1 MILRHM
7 FNPLSPNII
16 ILILHTDLH
25 TFLKIQL
32 REFDKR
38 SKRFL
43 IGDHSRDFRI
53 VLGSTRKQY
62 RIGLLFTLKNS
73 DFGAVSVRLTANSE
87 VKRHIP
93 DRFCAT
99 LWCCVTGFRT
109 LGEVNMKIQIN
120 CYELHRPIW
129 SPG

>member
-7 FNPLSPNII
+7 FNPLSPNINI
-16 ILILHTDLH
+16 PILHTDLH

-43 IGDHSRDFRI
+43 IGDH
-53 VLGSTRKQY
+53 TRKPY

-87 VKRHIP
+87 VKRHIS

-120 CYELHRPIW
+120 FYELHRPIW

>member
-7 FNPLSPNII
+7 FNPLSPNIN

-43 IGDHSRDFRI
+43 IGDH
-53 VLGSTRKQY
+53 TRKQY

-120 CYELHRPIW
+120 FYELHRPIW